1 MSSTYNP
8 CPKCKGTKRIMN
20 AKGIVHPCW
29 DCLNSGQMDQHDKN
43 PKDSGI
49 KI

>member
-1 MSSTYNP
+1 MEEKP
-8 CPKCKGTKRIMN
+8 KCIKCKGTRRILN
-20 AKGIVHPCW
+20 SQGVIGPCW
-29 DCLNSGQMDQHDKN
+29 DCLNSGAMDQHDKN

>member
-1 MSSTYNP
+1 MEFNQ
-8 CPKCKGTKRIMN
+8 CQKCKGTKRIMN
-20 AKGIVHPCW
+20 AKGVVHPCW
-29 DCLNSGQMDQHDKN
+29 DCLNSGKLDQHDKN

>member
-1 MSSTYNP
+1 MNS
-8 CPKCKGTKRIMN
+8 KGV
-20 AKGIVHPCW
+20 VHPCW
-29 DCLNSGQMDQHDKN
+29 DCLNAGKMDQHDKN